1 MTTGKIIQVSEI
13 EITYNPV
20 LKPSE
25 MTKISCSKDAAE
37 LFRSIWDKPV
47 QLRESFYALYL
58 NRSNKVLGYHLISLG
73 GISGTVVD
81 PKCVFQVALKA
92 LASGLIVAHN
102 HPSGNTE
109 PSSQDLAITKKLKE
123 AGQLLDLNLLDH
135 IILLPDGYVS
145 LADEGLL

>member
-1 MTTGKIIQVSEI
+1 M
-13 EITYNPV
+13 
-20 LKPSE
+20 
-25 MTKISCSKDAAE
+25 
-37 LFRSIWDKPV
+37 
-47 QLRESFYALYL
+47 
-58 NRSNKVLGYHLISLG
+58 
-73 GISGTVVD
+73 SGTVVD
-81 PKCVFQVALKA
+81 VKIVFQVALKA
-92 LASGLIVAHN
+92 HASGLIVAHN